1 MIINE
6 VISSPM
12 NQKRSII
19 HKNEIYLESSIPLLK
34 ALSLLSFHSRKS
46 KYPYLLVPT
55 ACQTFRA
62 DLKNETEQYT
72 YYDRSYIFY

>member
-19 HKNEIYLESSIPLLK
+19 HKNKVCLEGSIPLLK

-46 KYPYLLVPT
+46 KYPYLPAPT
-55 ACQTFRA
+55 VYRTFRA
-62 DLKNETEQYT
+62 DLKNEMEQYT
-72 YYDRSYIFY
+72 YYDKLYIFY

>member
-34 ALSLLSFHSRKS
+34 VLSLLSFHSRKS
-46 KYPYLLVPT
+46 KYPYLLAPT
-55 ACQTFRA
+55 AFQTFPA
-62 DLKNETEQYT
+62 DLKNGMEQYT
-72 YYDRSYIFY
+72 YCDRSYIFY